1 MIPTGNVQEYEQEY
15 LVVSRQLVDLLQK
28 RTALHEVQ
36 SDLERLQN
44 RLEELAFRDLAAQI
58 QSLVNEKSRSCTPMI
73 ELELLH
79 GQLIELGRK
88 LGWSERPAERNIQL
102 QELQQRIDG
111 IRAQLA

>member
-1 MIPTGNVQEYEQEY
+1 MPTGNVQEYEQEY
-15 LVVSRQLVDLLQK
+15 LVISRQLVELLQK

-44 RLEELAFRDLAAQI
+44 RLEALEFRNLAAQI
-58 QSLVNEKSRSCTPMI
+58 QNLVDEKAHGCTPMI

-88 LGWSERPAERNIQL
+88 LGWSGREEERNIRL
-102 QELQQRIDG
+102 QELQQRVHG